1 MKNKNS
7 FYTVFLLSALVL
19 TCLFGIV
26 LSQMTVG
33 VKQGNMI
40 QYKVECTGDVPEH
53 HDVTNAKIEVVNV
66 QDKMIDIKFTS
77 LYLDGTE
84 KIEYSTLNLET
95 GNLGEGF
102 IIPANLTE
110 GDTFSEKN
118 YGNITISKIEERAYA
133 GVKRIT
139 VTASNPQNMWHW
151 DQETGFLV
159 EAKSTYANFTITMEA
174 KETNI
179 WEPQPYEMDP
189 TVAIVLVVAIIAGL
203 VVIAIFRVLKK

>member
-7 FYTVFLLSALVL
+7 FCTVLLLTALVSS
-19 TCLFGIV
+19 CLFGTV
-26 LSQMTVG
+26 FAQMTVG

-40 QYKVECTGDVPEH
+40 QYDVECTGDVPEQ
-53 HDVTNAKIEVVNV
+53 HDVTSAKIEVVNV
-66 QDKMIDIKFTS
+66 RDKLIDIKFTS
-77 LYLDGTE
+77 VYLDETE
-84 KIEYSTLNLET
+84 KIEYSTLDLQT

-110 GDTFSEKN
+110 GDIFFEKN
-118 YGNITISKIEERAYA
+118 YGNITISKTEERAYA

-139 VTASNPQNMWHW
+139 VTASNPQNTWHW
-151 DQETGFLV
+151 DQKTGFLV
-159 EAKSTYANFTITMEA
+159 EAKSTYSNFTIAMEA

-203 VVIAIFRVLKK
+203 VVIVVFRVLKK

>member
-7 FYTVFLLSALVL
+7 FCIVLLLLALMSSY
-19 TCLFGIV
+19 LFGSV
-26 LSQMTVG
+26 FAQVTVG

-40 QYKVECTGDVPEH
+40 QYDVECTGDVPKQ
-53 HDVTNAKIEVVNV
+53 HDVSSAKIEVVNV
-66 QDKMIDIKFTS
+66 RDKLIDIKFTS
-77 LYLDGTE
+77 VYLDGTE
-84 KIEYSTLNLET
+84 KIEYSTLNLQT

-110 GDTFSEKN
+110 GDTFFEKN

-133 GVKRIT
+133 GQKRIT
-139 VTASNPQNMWHW
+139 VTASNPQNLWYW

-159 EAKSTYANFTITMEA
+159 EAKSTYANFTIVMEA

-179 WEPQPYEMDP
+179 WEPQNYEMDP
-189 TVAIVLVVAIIAGL
+189 VVAIVLVVAIIAVLL
-203 VVIAIFRVLKK
+203 VIVVFRVLKK